1 MSQQRHREKMD
12 LLTNTKKETIE
23 SAEEKRKQRDEMW
36 ATAIA
41 SQEVTIKIQD
51 VALEETTGNESFE

>member
-1 MSQQRHREKMD
+1 MD